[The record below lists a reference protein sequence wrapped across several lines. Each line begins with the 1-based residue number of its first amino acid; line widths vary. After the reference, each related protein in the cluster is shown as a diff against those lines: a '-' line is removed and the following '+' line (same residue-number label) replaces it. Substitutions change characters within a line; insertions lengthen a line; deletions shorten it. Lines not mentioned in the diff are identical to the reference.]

1 MHTVLSKIT
10 FLAYKK
16 KGKRK
21 DCVEG
26 NAYLLYHCL
35 RIYVMSNIMML
46 WIRLSEMKNMQIEEI
61 DQGGGGG
68 NNIINSLRFLRS
80 A

>member
-10 FLAYKK
+10 FLAYEK

-26 NAYLLYHCL
+26 NAYLSYHCL
-35 RIYVMSNIMML
+35 QIYVMSNIMMF

-61 DQGGGGG
+61 DQGWGGGG
-68 NNIINSLRFLRS
+68 GII
-80 A
+80 

>member
-26 NAYLLYHCL
+26 NTYLLYHCL
-35 RIYVMSNIMML
+35 QIYVMSNIMMF

-68 NNIINSLRFLRS
+68 DNIINSLRLLRS

>member
-1 MHTVLSKIT
+1 
-10 FLAYKK
+10 
-16 KGKRK
+16 
-21 DCVEG
+21 
-26 NAYLLYHCL
+26 
-35 RIYVMSNIMML
+35 MSNIMMF

-61 DQGGGGG
+61 DQGVGGGE

>member
-26 NAYLLYHCL
+26 NTYLLYHCL
-35 RIYVMSNIMML
+35 QIYVMSNIMMF

-61 DQGGGGG
+61 DQGGGD
-68 NNIINSLRFLRS
+68 NIINSLRFLRS

>member
-26 NAYLLYHCL
+26 NTYLLYHCL
-35 RIYVMSNIMML
+35 QIYVMSNIMMF

-61 DQGGGGG
+61 DQAEGGGD
-68 NNIINSLRFLRS
+68 NIINSLRFLRS

>member
-26 NAYLLYHCL
+26 NTYLLYHCL
-35 RIYVMSNIMML
+35 QIYVMSNIMMF

-61 DQGGGGG
+61 DQGGGGD
-68 NNIINSLRFLRS
+68 NIINSLRLLRS

>member
-1 MHTVLSKIT
+1 M
-10 FLAYKK
+10 
-16 KGKRK
+16 
-21 DCVEG
+21 EG
-26 NAYLLYHCL
+26 NTYLLYHCL
-35 RIYVMSNIMML
+35 QIYVMSNIMMF

-61 DQGGGGG
+61 DQGVGGGE

>member
-26 NAYLLYHCL
+26 NTYLLYHCL
-35 RIYVMSNIMML
+35 QIYVMSNIMMF

-68 NNIINSLRFLRS
+68 DNIINSLRFLRS